1 MDGKGLSIAA
11 HSAASRMNNFAE
23 HEMMLKSK
31 RDEEN
36 RIYKIGGVAPSYAEN
51 LYSPTTVEKEDVEVV
66 WLIED

>member
-1 MDGKGLSIAA
+1 
-11 HSAASRMNNFAE
+11 MNNFAE
-23 HEMMLKSK
+23 HEMMLNSK

-51 LYSPTTVEKEDVEVV
+51 LSSPTTVEKEDVEVV